1 MKNEMVK
8 RKYSGFIFSAV
19 LLSGILMFTSCGSKG
34 RSVSMEQG
42 MSAKGTAN
50 YVESGLSV
58 GTSDTADSA
67 DVLSSVG
74 ADVSDVTESV
84 AEVMSTDE
92 NGNIV
97 IDTSDSKVKLK
108 DNGDG
113 TQVASIIRDDGSE
126 VEVVVKK
133 DDKTGKM
140 VVDTSKDITVTVSA
154 GTSTPT
160 VTAKVEVDKSGKVTL
175 QPTETM
181 SKPTSSTA
189 PTEPA
194 GSDDNLSVPTPTAIV
209 TVAAP
214 TQPVITAK
222 PTEAPKPTQP
232 PKPTDAPEPTQT
244 VAPEVSEPE
253 ECQHKNMVTVTETK
267 TVTTPAWD
275 EEIKQKI
282 GTEQCRGCGQYEI
295 DFIEAWDAHDTDKL
309 VEYYLTG
316 HTQNQIDTFWNQA
329 NKYGLEWLVYDSGD
343 GTCHE
348 FFIGHC
354 SDCNGGSNWGSC
366 NIQRVVDVIH
376 HDAVTTTD
384 EVTVGIYCDDCKI
397 WIWREDGNLN
407 APAP

>member
-8 RKYSGFIFSAV
+8 RKCSGFIFSAV
-19 LLSGILMFTSCGSKG
+19 LMSGILMFTSCGSKG
-34 RSVSMEQG
+34 KSVSMEQG

-67 DVLSSVG
+67 DVISSVG

-113 TQVASIIRDDGSE
+113 TQMASIIRDDGSE

-140 VVDTSKDITVTVSA
+140 VVDTSKDITVTASA

-160 VTAKVEVDKSGKVTL
+160 VTAKVEVDKSGKVTP
-175 QPTETM
+175 QPTGTV
-181 SKPTSSTA
+181 SKATA
-189 PTEPA
+189 STEPV
-194 GSDDNLSVPTPTAIV
+194 GSDDNPSVPTPTAIV

-222 PTEAPKPTQP
+222 STEAPKPTQP

-244 VAPEVSEPE
+244 VAPEEPESE
-253 ECQHKNMVTVTETK
+253 ECQHKNMVSVTETK

-282 GTEQCRGCGQYEI
+282 GTEQCRGCGQYEV
-295 DFIEAWDAHDTDKL
+295 DFIEAWDAHKTESL
-309 VEYYLTG
+309 VNMFLVGQEQYRDILLDNCSGNWENFYG
-316 HTQNQIDTFWNQA
+316 WFA
-329 NKYGLEWLVYDSGD
+329 NS
-343 GTCHE
+343 HE
-348 FFIGHC
+348 CFVGHC
-354 SDCNGGSNWGSC
+354 TNCDGGANWGSC
-366 NIQRVVDVIH
+366 IIERVVDVIH
-376 HDAVTTTD
+376 HDAVTSTE
-384 EVTVGIYCDDCKI
+384 EVTVGIFCNDCKT